1 MNSALM
7 LLEATSTTS
16 TTLTRHDKKKRNTQ
30 KFHEKVLKRVIH
42 LYDVERKRPDD
53 VYKQV
58 AEEFCLTERTVKN
71 IFRNT

>member
-1 MNSALM
+1 MSSATLP
-7 LLEATSTTS
+7 LEATSATN

-30 KFHEKVLKRVIH
+30 KFHEKILKRVTY

-53 VYKQV
+53 VYKEV